1 MKKYT
6 KSYKIEITPY
16 HAPDASYTVELTTGD
31 LEWSM
36 DEYARN
42 RDPFAWKI
50 IEQNEN

>member
-6 KSYKIEITPY
+6 KTYKIEITPH
-16 HAPDASYTVELTTGD
+16 HASDASYIIELTTGD
-31 LEWSM
+31 IEWSM
-36 DEYARN
+36 GEYARN